1 MNRYDLYEKLRTDDT
16 VRSKTFKAV
25 TDWDKKTVLWQGLKT
40 FEEFERM
47 RIRMGS
53 LIFSREFQNER
64 RDDSSSIVKR
74 SWLYPEDGSKNWEY
88 APEELRFGEHCI
100 FQACVITLDPSI
112 GKKSTNDK
120 SGYAV
125 VLRVQRDSSTL
136 PEFYIEALI
145 NAHHSFQQRVDTMK
159 ALTQN
164 RPSDRPATRARVESI
179 AGFLDIGERIV
190 ANVSV
195 PCELVDHVADKITN
209 LEKKS
214 AVFEN
219 RRVFL
224 NRDIDPTLKEEL
236 VYQITTNIAKHDDL
250 RDAVL
255 LGIDDEDVT
264 NWANWV

>member
-1 MNRYDLYEKLRTDDT
+1 
-16 VRSKTFKAV
+16 
-25 TDWDKKTVLWQGLKT
+25 
-40 FEEFERM
+40 M
-47 RIRMGS
+47 RLRMGT

-74 SWLYPEDGSKNWEY
+74 SWLYPDDGSKNWEY
-88 APEELRFGEHCI
+88 DPSELRFNEHCI

-112 GKKSTNDK
+112 GKKVQNDK

-125 VLRVQRDSSTL
+125 ILKVQRSGATL
-136 PEFYIEALI
+136 PEFYIESLI

-159 ALTQN
+159 GLTSN

-195 PCELVDHVADKITN
+195 PCDLVDHVTDKITN

-214 AVFEN
+214 EFSSIE
-219 RRVFL
+219 RL
-224 NRDIDPTLKEEL
+224 TLRSRK
-236 VYQITTNIAKHDDL
+236 N
-250 RDAVL
+250 
-255 LGIDDEDVT
+255 
-264 NWANWV
+264 